1 MLITIQCIL
10 IPLEVNV
17 FQNKLKTIIGNKNI
31 ITNIYRMQTYDSIM
45 CGYLCI
51 AFVDLI
57 LKGKKFV

>member
-10 IPLEVNV
+10 IPLEVNI
-17 FQNKLKTIIGNKNI
+17 FKNKLKTIIGNKNI
-31 ITNIYRMQTYDSIM
+31 ITNICRMQTYDSIM

-51 AFVDLI
+51 AFIDLI